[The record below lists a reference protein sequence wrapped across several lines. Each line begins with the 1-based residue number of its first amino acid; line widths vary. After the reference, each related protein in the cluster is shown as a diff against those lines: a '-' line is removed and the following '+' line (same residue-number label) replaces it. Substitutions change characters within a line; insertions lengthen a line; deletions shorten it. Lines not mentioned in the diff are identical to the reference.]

1 MTTLAKEIE
10 ETLIDM
16 RDDRQREIALR
27 FFKTVHGQYG
37 EGDQFLGIKNPNV
50 RIVVK
55 EAWKSTSIE
64 EVTKLVKSQW
74 HEVRLCGLLI
84 LVKKMEKAVKLKD
97 DAQMRRIFQLYLSL
111 HSYVNNWDL
120 VDLSSITIAGEWE
133 KAHPEEEILDEW
145 ITDERSTL
153 WQRRIAMVSTWR
165 LVRVEQYDKLK
176 RRAEVLIQSKEEL
189 LHKAAGWMLR
199 EMGKNGGMYELRD
212 FLTTHAPLMPSVMLR
227 YAIEKMPEDERQAWL
242 KRRRLDAKP

>member
-1 MTTLAKEIE
+1 MTTSAKEIE

-27 FFKTVHGQYG
+27 FFKTGHGQYG

-64 EVTKLVKSQW
+64 ESAKLVKSRW

-84 LVKKMEKAVKLKD
+84 LVKKMELAAKHKD
-97 DAQMRRIFQLYLSL
+97 NAQMRRIFQLYLSL
-111 HSYVNNWDL
+111 HPYINNWDL
-120 VDLSSITIAGEWE
+120 VDLSAITIAGEWE
-133 KAHPEEEILDEW
+133 KAHPEERILDKW

-165 LVRVEQYDKLK
+165 LVRVERYEELM
-176 RRAEVLIQSKEEL
+176 RRAEVLIPSKEEL

-199 EMGKNGGMYELRD
+199 EMGKNGGMYELRG
-212 FLTTHAPLMPSVMLR
+212 FLTAHAPQMPSVMLR
-227 YAIEKMPEDERQAWL
+227 YAIEKMPEDERQDWL
-242 KRRRLDAKP
+242 KRRRSGAES